1 MRHNSKH
8 FRLCSSNLPYHVII
22 FSISNGIDFRSIP
35 LKTQRHGSPH
45 EIRLLAVA
53 NIHFWHG
60 LDRVIE
66 GLRDYYAAPHQC
78 IVRLRIAG
86 DGVETLIAEYRRRID
101 AYSLAEYA
109 EVIGPRSGAALDAE
123 FEWCDM
129 GIASL
134 ERHRNGM
141 GHAHGGAI
149 FALVDMTFATVSNAA
164 GLYCVNAQTNI
175 SYLEPG
181 RIGPLRGEA
190 RKIRSGRNLGTYDV
204 RITDSDGTLVAI
216 ATVTGFMTKYP
227 IQPKDA

>member
-1 MRHNSKH
+1 M
-8 FRLCSSNLPYHVII
+8 
-22 FSISNGIDFRSIP
+22 P
-35 LKTQRHGSPH
+35 L
-45 EIRLLAVA
+45 
-53 NIHFWHG
+53 
-60 LDRVIE
+60 D
-66 GLRDYYAAPHQC
+66 
-78 IVRLRIAG
+78 
-86 DGVETLIAEYRRRID
+86 
-101 AYSLAEYA
+101 
-109 EVIGPRSGAALDAE
+109 
-123 FEWCDM
+123 
-129 GIASL
+129 

>member
-1 MRHNSKH
+1 MIRSPGIWASSSSKSG
-8 FRLCSSNLPYHVII
+8 LSMAW
-22 FSISNGIDFRSIP
+22 RSCRW
-35 LKTQRHGSPH
+35 TS
-45 EIRLLAVA
+45 ATA
-53 NIHFWHG
+53 
-60 LDRVIE
+60 
-66 GLRDYYAAPHQC
+66 
-78 IVRLRIAG
+78 
-86 DGVETLIAEYRRRID
+86 
-101 AYSLAEYA
+101 
-109 EVIGPRSGAALDAE
+109 
-123 FEWCDM
+123 
-129 GIASL
+129 
-134 ERHRNGM
+134 
-141 GHAHGGAI
+141 GAI